1 MKCNFYMEDFESAY
15 KRISCVIDKRA
26 MCPEW
31 RALNVIAQNGRI
43 YLRAENQI
51 ESVMM
56 SIDAVVMKS
65 GDVFI
70 DASNIPNMLKI
81 KGKVEFSFDGA
92 LKVTNGKKKSVIP
105 AFESDYESVHI
116 KGSFQEY
123 SSYKVSARKLIDTL
137 KLISPFVSPDNEMLK
152 CFMFDFENDS
162 IAACDGVSVASRNR
176 FGFDD
181 GWIVQHREEKKT
193 IIVSPIIANSIGKI
207 HSKKISDDIM
217 LTSVSRKR
225 GGYIQIVG
233 DDYIY
238 HALCQK
244 GKYIDYR
251 KFLES
256 ASEGCVEGKFNI
268 DEMFEASKE
277 YLSLKGDKNVMVT
290 ICDVEENNF
299 RTAIHTSDYSTS
311 DLIDATITC
320 KNSWYSGFNPWH
332 MRYAMEIFKTSNDE
346 TVDFCLNQKEGM
358 NITPILMRNDEWNV
372 MILPVRIAPDYYGK
386 VMNAIK

>member
-1 MKCNFYMEDFESAY
+1 MKVSFYMEDFESAY
-15 KRISCVIDKRA
+15 KRISCVIDKKA
-26 MCPEW
+26 ICPEW

-51 ESVMM
+51 ESVMT
-56 SIDAVVMKS
+56 SIDGEVIES

-70 DASNIPNMLKI
+70 DASNISNMLKI

-116 KGSFQEY
+116 KGSFQDS

-137 KLISPFVSPDNEMLK
+137 KLISPFVSPDNEMLN
-152 CFMFDFENDS
+152 CFMLDFENDS
-162 IAACDGVSVASRNR
+162 IASCDGVSVASRTK
-176 FGFDD
+176 FGFNDEKISD
-181 GWIVQHREEKKT
+181 NKDEKKS

-207 HSKKISDDIM
+207 HSKKIPDTIM
-217 LTSVSRKR
+217 LTYVSRKS

-238 HALCQK
+238 HVLCK
-244 GKYIDYR
+244 TGKYLDYR
-251 KFLES
+251 KFIAS
-256 ASEGCVEGKFNI
+256 ASEGCVEGEFNI
-268 DEMFEASKE
+268 DEMFEVSKE

-290 ICDVEENNF
+290 ICDVEQNNF
-299 RTAIHTSDYSTS
+299 RTAIHTSNYSTS

-358 NITPILMRNDEWNV
+358 NVTPILMQNDEWNV
-372 MILPVRIAPDYYGK
+372 MVLPVRITPEYYSK